1 MKFQMKIPS
10 TCLKYTNILR
20 VTTTVADNRAI
31 GDRNPAVFIKSKY
44 DYINPKLC
52 GVKSVVVYVNEKED
66 FQVELSPG
74 SWIDFEFIQVRT
86 NLKLIKN
93 AI

>member
-1 MKFQMKIPS
+1 M
-10 TCLKYTNILR
+10 
-20 VTTTVADNRAI
+20 TTTLADNRAI

-52 GVKSVVVYVNEKED
+52 GVKSVVVYVNEKDD

-74 SWIDFEFIQVRT
+74 SWIDFEFIQVR
-86 NLKLIKN
+86 I
-93 AI
+93 